1 MTPRVDRVPDT
12 DPVPADSPPDAAAP
26 VQRYVTDVRVR
37 YSDLDAQG
45 HVNNARVLTLLE
57 EARVDWLYAD
67 APRHGADQLVRALV
81 VASLTIEYKR
91 PLHFGPPAR
100 VSLGVSAIGGAS
112 FTVDYVVSSDG
123 AVVATA
129 STVLVAV
136 ELSDGRPR
144 RLGDRERAYLA
155 TYRAPYAEGEEPT
168 VRSHYPDSDAPAGG
182 YRYAAWSR

>member
-1 MTPRVDRVPDT
+1 MNGAPMTPGDA
-12 DPVPADSPPDAAAP
+12 PVPAPR
-26 VQRYVTDVRVR
+26 RYVTDVRVR

-67 APRHGADQLVRALV
+67 AQHHGADQLVRALV
-81 VASLTIEYKR
+81 VADLSIQYKR
-91 PLHFGPPAR
+91 PILFGPPAR
-100 VSLGVSAIGGAS
+100 VSLGVSAVGGAS
-112 FTVDYVVSSDG
+112 FTVDYVVTSDG
-123 AVVATA
+123 EVVATA

-155 TYRAPYAEGEEPT
+155 RYRASYVAGEEPT
-168 VRSHYPDSDAPAGG
+168 VRTDRPGAGTTG
-182 YRYAAWSR
+182 TRYAAWGR

>member
-1 MTPRVDRVPDT
+1 VTDVP
-12 DPVPADSPPDAAAP
+12 PPP
-26 VQRYVTDVRVR
+26 QRYVTDVRVR

-81 VASLTIEYKR
+81 VASLDIQYRR
-91 PLHFGPPAR
+91 PIQFGPPAR
-100 VSLGVSAIGGAS
+100 VSLGVSAVGGAS
-112 FTVDYVVSSDG
+112 FTVDYVVTSDG
-123 AVVATA
+123 EVVATA
-129 STVLVAV
+129 RTVLVAV

-155 TYRAPYAEGEEPT
+155 TYQAPYAEGEEPT
-168 VRSHYPDSDAPAGG
+168 VRSHYPDADDGGSGSG